1 MSLVKAKDVAYETA
15 CLEKRI
21 QFVRD
26 LKSVLGKTSL
36 ISQTV
41 DLYTD
46 LIEDILYDVCL
57 DVHRDIVMGVE
68 RDACGVHRH
77 GEEPGE
83 EREDEQ
89 EDGQEDEEEDEEEDG
104 QEDEQEDGQSTGGRK
119 RQARSESPRGKRQ
132 RSRRRVEASGT
143 GTKEVKEVKETKG
156 NTRGVQSSEERPVEA
171 PTLEEMVKQA
181 ALHYGS
187 ATMLGVQMSYVA
199 VLLSFRSPSISLSLS
214 LSLSYL
220 MSCSVRVLV
229 ARGSKGAVDMFGNM
243 IQPVSLDLVDCP
255 NCTRKV
261 SSGRFAPHLE
271 KCMGGGRQSQKA
283 SRSYAYLED

>member
-1 MSLVKAKDVAYETA
+1 MCVCVCVLVPAMSLVKAKDVAYETA

-89 EDGQEDEEEDEEEDG
+89 EDEQEDEEEDGQKDG

-143 GTKEVKEVKETKG
+143 GTKEVKEVKEVEEVEETKG

-171 PTLEEMVKQA
+171 PTFEEMVKQA

-214 LSLSYL
+214 LSLI
-220 MSCSVRVLV
+220 SCRVPCV
-229 ARGSKGAVDMFGNM
+229 SWSPEGARG
-243 IQPVSLDLVDCP
+243 
-255 NCTRKV
+255 
-261 SSGRFAPHLE
+261 
-271 KCMGGGRQSQKA
+271 
-283 SRSYAYLED
+283 RSTCLAI